1 MPSRQPSPPPFP
13 SPPAEFHRRS
23 PTRRHSV
30 AVFAAAGA
38 AAAAAAAVAVL
49 VVVAIIWWRRRRGK
63 GAAGEK
69 ADEVGGGGRLQR
81 LSYRKL
87 RRATGGFA
95 AGSKLG
101 QGGFGP
107 VFRGALPPEKGGG
120 GGGAGRPVA
129 VKVMDAAGS
138 LQGEREFHN
147 EIAIAS
153 HLLAPGGSPPLAADK
168 ADGEKGR
175 ESILL
180 PFAYSMS
187 SSSSAAARGDAGR
200 PRRMMLVYDL
210 MPNGSLQD
218 ALLGRRCPEL
228 VAEWP
233 RRLAVARDVAAA
245 LHYLHSV
252 VKPPVVHG
260 DVKPSNVLLDT
271 DLRARLADFGLSRL
285 NSDADAD
292 GKPPES
298 GAIAEGCDVNGNV
311 DVGCDDDAS
320 VVAESTVTTT
330 VNGEGNG
337 GPKSPEDDDG
347 FTSASPAEAAST
359 SGFDRTSVESGMNSR
374 SGNGGG
380 SRTGTGSDWWWKQD
394 TGGGGSN
401 GVKDYVMEWIRS
413 EIKKERPKN
422 DWIAGA
428 AITNPAAERK
438 KAKRRARE
446 WWREE
451 YADELAKKQKRR
463 ALAKSRSEQAGLQ
476 WWERDID
483 DDLDAKGRSK
493 WSMMKS
499 WSRRS
504 NGSSGN
510 GTGNS
515 SINWWVNGAR
525 SNRDWTSGEFV
536 PKSSGA
542 VSSTPSMRGTVCYVA
557 PEYGGGGPLSE
568 RCDIYSF
575 GVLLL
580 VLISGRRPLQVTAS
594 PMSEFEKASLISWA
608 KHLARVS
615 RLIDLVD
622 PALQDVN
629 RDEVLL
635 CITVALLCIQRSPAR
650 RPSSEEVLRM
660 LSGEGEP
667 PHLPLEFSPSP
678 PGGFPFKS
686 RKKVWVAIA
695 DIKYEG
701 QPVHYGLWKGF
712 IEVILTWFDIV
723 YVDVEAGLISII
735 EKKNMF

>member
-1 MPSRQPSPPPFP
+1 MPSRQPPPLPSPPPASVSAAAAAFHHRGP
-13 SPPAEFHRRS
+13 SS
-23 PTRRHSV
+23 RHSV
-30 AVFAAAGA
+30 AVVAAVAAGA
-38 AAAAAAAVAVL
+38 GAVAVL
-49 VVVAIIWWRRRRGK
+49 VMVALLRWLRWRRTGK
-63 GAAGEK
+63 GRRDAAGD
-69 ADEVGGGGRLQR
+69 ANEVAAERLQR

-95 AGSKLG
+95 AASKLG

-107 VFRGALPPEKGGG
+107 VFRGALQPATREGG

-153 HLLAPGGSPPLAADK
+153 HLLASSSAPGSPPDPGYAATK
-168 ADGEKGR
+168 PSGMGR
-175 ESILL
+175 DFILL

-187 SSSSAAARGDAGR
+187 ASRGEGR

-271 DLRARLADFGLSRL
+271 DLHARLADFGLSRV

-292 GKPPES
+292 GKPES
-298 GAIAEGCDVNGNV
+298 GVIAEGCDVNGNV
-311 DVGCDDDAS
+311 DGGCDDDAS
-320 VVAESTVTTT
+320 VVAESTVTTM

-337 GPKSPEDDDG
+337 APKSPDDDDG

-359 SGFDRTSVESGMNSR
+359 SGLDRTSVESGMNSR
-374 SGNGGG
+374 SCNGGG
-380 SRTGTGSDWWWKQD
+380 SRTGGAMGSGTGSDWWWKQD
-394 TGGGGSN
+394 NGGGSN

-413 EIKKERPKN
+413 EIKKERPKS

-428 AITNPAAERK
+428 AITNPAADRK
-438 KAKRRARE
+438 KPKRRARE

-451 YADELAKKQKRR
+451 YADELAKKQKQR

-476 WWERDID
+476 WWERDMD

-493 WSMMKS
+493 WSMVKS

-504 NGSSGN
+504 NGS
-510 GTGNS
+510 TGNS
-515 SINWWVNGAR
+515 NSNGNGSINWWVNGAR
-525 SNRDWTSGEFV
+525 SNRDWASGEFV

-568 RCDIYSF
+568 RCDIYSY

-622 PALQDVN
+622 PALKDVN

-660 LSGEGEP
+660 LSCEGEP

-686 RKKVWVAIA
+686 RKKVR
-695 DIKYEG
+695 
-701 QPVHYGLWKGF
+701 
-712 IEVILTWFDIV
+712 
-723 YVDVEAGLISII
+723 
-735 EKKNMF
+735 